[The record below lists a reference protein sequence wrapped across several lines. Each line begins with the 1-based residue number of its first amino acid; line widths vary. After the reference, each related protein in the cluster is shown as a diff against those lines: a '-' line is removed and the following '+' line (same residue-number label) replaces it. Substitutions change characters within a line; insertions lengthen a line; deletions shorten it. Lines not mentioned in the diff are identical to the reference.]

1 MKKAAIKQHVKE
13 GYAKIAQKGTS
24 CCPGSGCCG
33 TSDAKTISKTVGY
46 TDKELNAV
54 PEGANLGLGCGN
66 PVALASLKKGEM
78 VLDLGSGAGFDA
90 FLAAKSVGNTGQVI
104 GVDMTPDMIKRAK
117 ENAKKGNYTN
127 VDFRLGEIEKLPVN
141 TESIDIIISNC
152 VINLSPDKQAVFN
165 EAFRVL
171 KPGGRLMVSDL
182 VLLKDLPAA
191 IKESIEAYIGCLAGA
206 SMKDMYIEFIKKAG
220 FKNIKILSQDIY
232 PIEAMAND
240 ATIQAIIEKAQ
251 LKGIDIKNLES
262 SVASIKVYAVK
273 KESKK

>member
-1 MKKAAIKQHVKE
+1 VEYYSDISLNDEECDMKKDAIKQHVKE

-54 PEGANLGLGCGN
+54 PEGANLG
-66 PVALASLKKGEM
+66 
-78 VLDLGSGAGFDA
+78 
-90 FLAAKSVGNTGQVI
+90 TGQVI

-165 EAFRVL
+165 EAFRVEAFRVL